1 MKTYISFHDIT
12 RVTATTPG
20 SLGAPVILQLHD
32 GFERQGDVTIFL
44 GDHHLAMRIASAIND
59 AVEHKCKPDPAHKE
73 AHDCAAEYDRL
84 LLDEAGNI
92 ERIEEIERNR
102 KFKR

>member
-1 MKTYISFHDIT
+1 MKTYVSFHDIT

-44 GDHHLAMRIASAIND
+44 GDH
-59 AVEHKCKPDPAHKE
+59 KCKPDPAHEE
-73 AHDCAAEYDRL
+73 AHNAAAVYDHR
-84 LLDEAGNI
+84 GS
-92 ERIEEIERNR
+92 ER
-102 KFKR
+102 

>member
-1 MKTYISFHDIT
+1 MKTYVSFHDIT

-44 GDHHLAMRIASAIND
+44 GDHDLAMRIAAAIND
-59 AVEHKCKPDPAHKE
+59 AVEHKCEPDPAHEE
-73 AHDCAAEYDRL
+73 AHNAAAVYDYR
-84 LLDEAGNI
+84 GS
-92 ERIEEIERNR
+92 ER
-102 KFKR
+102 

>member
-1 MKTYISFHDIT
+1 MKTYVSFHDIT

-44 GDHHLAMRIASAIND
+44 GDHDLAMRIASAIND
-59 AVEHKCKPDPAHKE
+59 AVEHKCKPDPAHKA
-73 AHDCAAEYDRL
+73 AHDAVTAYDYR
-84 LLDEAGNI
+84 GS
-92 ERIEEIERNR
+92 NR
-102 KFKR
+102 

>member
-1 MKTYISFHDIT
+1 MKTYVSFHDIT
-12 RVTATTPG
+12 RITATTPG

-59 AVEHKCKPDPAHKE
+59 AVEHKCKPDPAHEE
-73 AHDCAAEYDRL
+73 AHNAATVYDYR
-84 LLDEAGNI
+84 GG
-92 ERIEEIERNR
+92 ER
-102 KFKR
+102 